1 MALKPFS
8 ELRDVD
14 VSKYI
19 DKRDGFEYLNWAKCL
34 DLLHEH
40 GATDVYFE
48 PLVDEKTGSSLF
60 MTDRVFVD
68 KNNVKNSC
76 YEVAVKIKIDDLVF
90 TMRSPLMN
98 GSNPVKDN
106 SMSQQRVWN
115 AQTRAFVKGVAI
127 RTGLGFELWNK
138 DFEGD
143 TSAEDDISL
152 HKIYA
157 IKERLQ
163 IAYTN
168 LIKKGMS
175 TKDIAAKLDMSEDE
189 VKVFF
194 TYFDIIDRV
203 EKKLIAQ

>member
-1 MALKPFS
+1 MALKSFN
-8 ELRDVD
+8 ELRKVD
-14 VSKYI
+14 VSTHI
-19 DKRDGFEYLNWAKCL
+19 EKRDGFDYLNWAKCV

-40 GATDVYFE
+40 GAETVYFT
-48 PLVDEKTGSSLF
+48 PLVNENGSSLF
-60 MTDRVFVD
+60 MSDKTFTD
-68 KNNVKNSC
+68 KNGNTNAC
-76 YEVAVKIKIDDLVF
+76 YEVAVEIVIDDLKFV
-90 TMRSPLMN
+90 MRSPLMN

-106 SMSQQRVWN
+106 SISQQRVWN

-127 RTGLGFELWNK
+127 RTGLGFGLWSN

-143 TSAEDDISL
+143 TSKEDDISL
-152 HKIYA
+152 HKIFA

-175 TKDIAAKLDMSEDE
+175 TKDIAQKLEMSEDE

-203 EKKLIAQ
+203 EKKLTAQ